1 MYTRA
6 PRSSMS
12 SRAFSA
18 GCFHG
23 PRKGSVLRLR
33 SYEDRE
39 GQKRNVTE
47 AVVTTLRFLGPS
59 QNGNGPKATE
69 SSKPAEPADEGDNP
83 FNEPGSETTDQ
94 EIPF

>member
-1 MYTRA
+1 MGKAKFLYVEGR
-6 PRSSMS
+6 
-12 SRAFSA
+12 
-18 GCFHG
+18 
-23 PRKGSVLRLR
+23 LQLR

-69 SSKPAEPADEGDNP
+69 SSKPAEPADEGENP
-83 FNEPGSETTDQ
+83 FKEPGSETTDQ
-94 EIPF
+94 GIPF